1 MPSLIHCSSIDH
13 SCECATDALII
24 GKLTGSAKDT

>member
-1 MPSLIHCSSIDH
+1 MPSLIHSSSIDH
-13 SCECATDALII
+13 SCECATDAL